1 MTPYKHSKTNFIML
15 LPLLHRIF
23 ENLRTNFSDG
33 DHIYI
38 VKKQDV
44 LNLDYF
50 RLLFS
55 RILHTKVRIVCH
67 CLF

>member
-23 ENLRTNFSDG
+23 ENLRTNYSDG

-55 RILHTKVRIVCH
+55 RI
-67 CLF
+67 